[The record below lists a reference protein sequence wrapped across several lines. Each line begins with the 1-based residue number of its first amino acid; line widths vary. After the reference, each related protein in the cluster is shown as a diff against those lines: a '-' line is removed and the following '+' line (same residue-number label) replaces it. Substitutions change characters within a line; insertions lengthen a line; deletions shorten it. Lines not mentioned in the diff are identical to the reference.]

1 METLV
6 DNRSAAWQP
15 RELEELLQ
23 GIQEHYEVL
32 FGKLSA
38 NLSRTDKDR
47 IWSEIVQTIN
57 CVGGNERNVDDTMKN
72 CCDWKG
78 RTIMKDG
85 KRRRFMESSGVAAL
99 PKKLHLSV
107 LEEKLLS
114 LVPKSRL
121 IGVPGGGVDTG
132 PLKRPMH
139 KNGGYKHAYIST
151 FVV

>member
-47 IWSEIVQTIN
+47 TWSEIVQTIN
-57 CVGGNERNVDDTMKN
+57 CVGGNKQNVDDTMKKW
-72 CCDWKG
+72 CDWKS
-78 RTIMKDG
+78 RTIMKDV
-85 KRRRFMESSGVAAL
+85 KRRRFMESSGEAAL

-107 LEEKLLS
+107 LEEK
-114 LVPKSRL
+114 
-121 IGVPGGGVDTG
+121 
-132 PLKRPMH
+132 
-139 KNGGYKHAYIST
+139 
-151 FVV
+151 VVIM